1 MDNLQ
6 NYRAEIENLITADIV
21 LRHNYQE
28 GVVEY
33 NLTKD
38 STVMKA
44 VELLRDKER
53 YTKILQEQ
61 DTEKN

>member
-6 NYRAEIENLITADIV
+6 NFRAEIENLLNSDIV
-21 LRHNYQE
+21 LRHNYQQ

-33 NLTKD
+33 NIARD
-38 STVMKA
+38 SMVKQA
-44 VELLRDKER
+44 VELLLDGER
-53 YTKILQEQ
+53 YTRILKEQ